1 LSKETKDMG
10 NELYNK
16 KMKRREL
23 VGSTIGAV
31 IEEIL
36 LCYYFKKRIPNRE
49 CALKNISKTK

>member
-1 LSKETKDMG
+1 MG
-10 NELYNK
+10 NELSNK